1 MTSRQP
7 GRVLLVLAGSVAAFF
22 GLAFVIYPLYF
33 SIGDAVY
40 DTGLD
45 EGLAALQVLFY
56 AALVVHMLGSFGAAA
71 ALTRWTRAP
80 VYPTIA
86 VISLIFAVLALPML
100 LILSFGNFCEN
111 GVSVPFPGRTHLEC

>member
-1 MTSRQP
+1 MNSQP
-7 GRVLLVLAGSVAAFF
+7 VRLLLVVAGSVAAFIA
-22 GLAFVIYPLYF
+22 LAFLIYWLYF
-33 SIGDAVY
+33 TIGDRVY
-40 DTGLD
+40 DRRLD

-111 GVSVPFPGRTHLEC
+111 GVSFPFPGRTHLEC